1 MAGARDFEDPVSAC
15 LFKTLKN
22 ALIVLTALTD
32 LKSIKAAGNSAI
44 FFQDRLKNIS
54 IEPQVRLA
62 AEGESTPRLSL

>member
-15 LFKTLKN
+15 LFKTLKK
-22 ALIVLTALTD
+22 ALIVLTALKD

-62 AEGESTPRLSL
+62 PQGDRLPWLPL